1 MVIVMCIFAILG
13 VDLFAKLGDDGFY
26 VNVNGDN
33 VSMVTMRDMTY
44 GDEYYGT
51 FFRSLFTL
59 FQVLT
64 GESWSEVVARPV
76 IFHEGA
82 FNIVGGIFFVFYII
96 LCGIVLGKTRRI

>member
-13 VDLFAKLGDDGFY
+13 VDLFAELGDAGY
-26 VNVNGDN
+26 YTNVNGDN
-33 VSMVTMRDMTY
+33 VTMMTMRGMTY

-51 FFRSLFTL
+51 FFRSLFSL

-76 IFHEGA
+76 IFHEGTQ
-82 FNIVGGIFFVFYII
+82 
-96 LCGIVLGKTRRI
+96 LPPD